1 MLWIFVTLSANVV
14 EIYLANVRTNR
25 KGKRAQ
31 INEYLAFSDNSSCTF
46 GNDDIPLFRS
56 PCRLSAN
63 RPANST
69 TAIDASVG
77 VAVAV
82 AVEEAVGLGI
92 LLVSSCP

>member
-1 MLWIFVTLSANVV
+1 MLWIFATLSANVV

-31 INEYLAFSDNSSCTF
+31 INYLEFSDNSSCTF

-56 PCRLSAN
+56 PYRLNAY

-69 TAIDASVG
+69 TAIGASVG
-77 VAVAV
+77 VAV
-82 AVEEAVGLGI
+82 AVEEAVGLVI
-92 LLVSSCP
+92 LVVSSCLRDA